1 MNASEA
7 AAWIGAITGSLALLW
22 DIIKWGRTGP
32 RIRVSVAPNMTT
44 YGSAEMLLGKE
55 VCILIEANNI
65 GDGKTTV
72 THLVGF
78 YYDSWIKQFLRR
90 KPKNSMVVPD
100 PTPGRLPYVLDKG
113 ERWAGMME

>member
-1 MNASEA
+1 
-7 AAWIGAITGSLALLW
+7 
-22 DIIKWGRTGP
+22 
-32 RIRVSVAPNMTT
+32 
-44 YGSAEMLLGKE
+44 MLLGKE